1 MTYQRVCN
9 NNMTGANSGAGT
21 AYNARA
27 PLFTPEFLAG
37 FVLLNFLLSV

>member
-21 AYNARA
+21 AYNVRTS
-27 PLFTPEFLAG
+27 LFTPEFVVGL
-37 FVLLNFLLSV
+37 VLL